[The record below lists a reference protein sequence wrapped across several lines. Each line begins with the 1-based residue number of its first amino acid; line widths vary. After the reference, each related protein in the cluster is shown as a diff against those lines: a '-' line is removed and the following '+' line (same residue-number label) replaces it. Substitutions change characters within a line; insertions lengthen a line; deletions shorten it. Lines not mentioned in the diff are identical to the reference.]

1 MRGDLVRAWLGF
13 TALALVVIA
22 AGYAALLAAS
32 FGGGHDS
39 VGRMSYAAGAVVGT
53 TGAFALTGRLAS
65 TRPIRLAATVMT
77 VLTGL
82 LWLIELPGFLS
93 SPGWQF

>member
-1 MRGDLVRAWLGF
+1 MRAWLGF
-13 TALALVVIA
+13 SALALVVIA
-22 AGYAALLAAS
+22 AGYVALVAAS

-39 VGRMSYAAGAVVGT
+39 LGRMLYAAGAVGT
-53 TGAFALTGRLAS
+53 TGAFVRTGRLAS
-65 TRPIRLAATVMT
+65 TRPIRVAATVLT